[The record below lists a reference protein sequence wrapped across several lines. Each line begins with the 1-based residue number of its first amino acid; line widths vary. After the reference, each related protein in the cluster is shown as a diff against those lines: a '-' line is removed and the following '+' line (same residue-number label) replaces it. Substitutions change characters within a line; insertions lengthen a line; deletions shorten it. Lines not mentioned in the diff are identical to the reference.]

1 MIKEHI
7 LLAVFWILYGVLH
20 SLFADTGVKTW
31 LSRRMGRLAV
41 HYRLIYTLFA
51 FITLVAV
58 LLYQV
63 RMTSPLLYTGFPALK
78 IIGAF
83 ISLAGL
89 SLMLFCIRKYFMSL
103 SGLRTLVQPEKAGAE
118 LMITDIH
125 QYVRHPLYLG
135 TFTFIWGLWMVF
147 PYLSLLIA
155 NVIVTIYTLIGI
167 NLEERKLEELFGDSY
182 RVYKQKVPRI
192 LPFRKVTPP

>member
-7 LLAVFWILYGVLH
+7 LLAVLWVLYGVLH
-20 SLFADTGVKTW
+20 SLLADTGVKGW
-31 LSRRMGRLAV
+31 LSQRMGRLAV

-51 FITLVAV
+51 FVTLVAV

-63 RMTSPLLYTGFPALK
+63 RLASPLLYTGFPAFK

-83 ISLAGL
+83 ITLAGL

-118 LMITDIH
+118 LMITGIH

-135 TFTFIWGLWMVF
+135 TFTFIWGLWIVL

-155 NVIVTIYTLIGI
+155 NVIITIYTLIAI
-167 NLEERKLEELFGDSY
+167 KLEEKKLEELFGDSY
-182 RVYKQKVPRI
+182 RLYKQRVPRI
-192 LPFRKVTPP
+192 LPFRKITPP

>member
-1 MIKEHI
+1 MV
-7 LLAVFWILYGVLH
+7 LWVLYGVLH
-20 SLFADTGVKTW
+20 SLLADTGVKAW
-31 LSRRMGRLAV
+31 LSRRMGSFSA

-51 FITLVAV
+51 FITLVAL

-63 RMTSPLLYTGFPALK
+63 RMVSPALYTGFPTLK
-78 IIGAF
+78 IAGAL
-83 ISLAGL
+83 ITLTGL

-103 SGLRTLVQPEKAGAE
+103 SGLRTLVEPEKAGAE
-118 LMITDIH
+118 LMITGIH

-135 TFTFIWGLWMVF
+135 TFIFIWGLWIVF

-155 NVIVTIYTLIGI
+155 NVIITIYTLIGI
-167 NLEERKLEELFGDSY
+167 NLEEKKLEELFGESY
-182 RVYKQKVPRI
+182 KKYKQRVPRL

>member
-7 LLAVFWILYGVLH
+7 LLAVFWIGYGLLH
-20 SLFADTGVKTW
+20 SLLADTGVKTW
-31 LSRRMGRLAV
+31 FSRRMGRLAV
-41 HYRLIYTLFA
+41 HYRLFYTLFA

-63 RMTSPLLYTGFPALK
+63 RIASPLLYAGFPALK
-78 IIGAF
+78 IIGVLIA
-83 ISLAGL
+83 LTGL

-103 SGLRTLVQPEKAGAE
+103 SGLRTLVEPEKAGAE

-135 TFTFIWGLWMVF
+135 TFTFIWGLLIVL

-155 NVIVTIYTLIGI
+155 NVIITIYTLIGI
-167 NLEERKLEELFGDSY
+167 RLEERKLEELFGDSY
-182 RVYKQKVPRI
+182 RIYKEKVPRI
-192 LPFRKVTPP
+192 FPFRKVTPS